1 MFGKMSKRQIGNLG
15 EGIACNF
22 LIKKDFLITAR
33 NYWKKWGE
41 IDIVAEKGGATHF
54 IEVKTVSIAS
64 KNCLLRSEPSR
75 RGSTTGV
82 SCENLES
89 GGDQA
94 THGDNANNF
103 GSYRAEDN
111 VHPWKLK
118 RLARTIQSYLLEK
131 NFSDYRK
138 WQFDVITVRLNL
150 ADKRAKIK
158 HLEDII
164 LS

>member
-1 MFGKMSKRQIGNLG
+1 MFGRISKKQIGNLG

-22 LIKKDFLITAR
+22 LIKKDFLILAR

-41 IDIVAEKGGATHF
+41 IDIVAEKGEITHF
-54 IEVKTVSIAS
+54 VEVKTVSRE
-64 KNCLLRSEPSR
+64 NSESDMGKVPR
-75 RGSTTGV
+75 
-82 SCENLES
+82 ENL
-89 GGDQA
+89 A
-94 THGDNANNF
+94 DNS

-118 RLARTIQSYLLEK
+118 RLSRTIQSYLLEK
-131 NFSDYRK
+131 NFSDYQK
-138 WQFDVITVRLNL
+138 WQFDVITVQVNL
-150 ADKRAKIK
+150 GDKRAKIK

>member
-1 MFGKMSKRQIGNLG
+1 MFGRMTKRQIGNLG

-22 LIKKDFLITAR
+22 LIKKNFLILAR

-41 IDIVAEKGGATHF
+41 IDIVAEKGEITYF
-54 IEVKTVSIAS
+54 IEVKTVSCETS
-64 KNCLLRSEPSR
+64 K
-75 RGSTTGV
+75 V
-82 SCENLES
+82 SGPDVTRENISS
-89 GGDQA
+89 GLDR
-94 THGDNANNF
+94 H
-103 GSYRAEDN
+103 RAEDN

-131 NFSDYRK
+131 NFPDYKK
-138 WQFDVITVRLNL
+138 WRFDVVTVELNL